1 MIPRIS
7 RRVWEALASLELSI
21 VCLAL
26 LMALVVLCTLAQVEL
41 GTLGAVNK
49 YMRSFFVWWGPAGAA
64 YLIPVFPGGALVG
77 LTLSLNLTAALIKR
91 FDFQWNKSGLWLM
104 HLGLIL
110 LVAGEFIAGAFQVET
125 RMTIQEGQTVSH
137 LESYRDTELV
147 VKDVTDP
154 TAEDVFG
161 IPARRLAKGG
171 VIALPGSPLS
181 IKVHRFYVNAALAPR
196 DPSEPALATMGVG
209 ANARVTE
216 LPPVSADNQMN
227 LTTALIEPMVGNR
240 SYGIWLS
247 SLGLGAPQ
255 SFIHEGRTY
264 VIGMRIQRENLPY
277 SLTLKKFRHDVYP
290 GTEIPKNFSS
300 LVRLSNPATGEAR
313 DVLIYMNQPLRY
325 QGRTFYQSGYEGE
338 TVTILQVVQNPGWL
352 MPYISCVIVTLGLL
366 VHFAISLRR
375 AMARKP
381 KEA

>member
-1 MIPRIS
+1 LIPQSS
-7 RRVWEALASLELSI
+7 RKIWGALTSLQLTI

-49 YMRSFFVWWGPAGAA
+49 YMRSFIVWWGPEHVAFK
-64 YLIPVFPGGALVG
+64 LPVFPGGALVG
-77 LTLSLNLTAALIKR
+77 LVLTLNLTAALIKR
-91 FDFQWNKSGLWLM
+91 FDFSWRKSGLWVV

-110 LVAGEFIAGAFQVET
+110 LVAGEFVAGALQVES
-125 RMTIQEGQTVSH
+125 RMTIHEGQTVNF

-147 VKDVTDP
+147 IKDVSDP
-154 TAEDVFG
+154 SAEDVFG
-161 IPARRLAKGG
+161 IPTARLAKGG

-181 IKVHRFYVNAALAPR
+181 IKVHRYFANAALGPR
-196 DPSEPALATMGVG
+196 DPGEAPQVTMGVG

-216 LPPVSADNQMN
+216 VAPVSNDNQMN
-227 LTTALIEPMVGNR
+227 LTTAVIEPLAGGR
-240 SYGIWLS
+240 SYGTWLA

-255 SFIHEGRTY
+255 SFTHEGRTY
-264 VIGMRIQRENLPY
+264 VLGMRIQRQTLPY
-277 SLTLKKFRHDVYP
+277 ALTLKKFRHDVYP

-300 LVRLSNPATGEAR
+300 LVRLSNPASGEER

-352 MPYISCVIVTLGLL
+352 LPYISCVVITLGLL
-366 VHFAISLRR
+366 LHFALSLFRGSRR
-375 AMARKP
+375 RPA
-381 KEA
+381 

>member
-7 RRVWEALASLELSI
+7 RKAWSFLTSLQLTI

-49 YMRSFFVWWGPAGAA
+49 YMRSFLVWWGPEGAPFK
-64 YLIPVFPGGALVG
+64 LPVFPGGALAG
-77 LTLSLNLTAALIKR
+77 LVLVLNLTAALVQR
-91 FDFQWNKSGLWLM
+91 FDFSWRKSGLWTV

-110 LVAGEFIAGAFQVET
+110 LVAGEFVAGAFQVET
-125 RMTIQEGQTVSH
+125 RMTIHEGQTVNY

-147 VKDVTDP
+147 VKDITDP
-154 TAEDVFG
+154 SAEDVFG
-161 IPARRLAKGG
+161 IPATRLAKGG
-171 VIALPGSPLS
+171 VIALPGSPIS
-181 IKVHRFYVNAALAPR
+181 IKVHRYFVNAALGPR
-196 DPSEPALATMGVG
+196 EPSEPPMANMGVG

-216 LPPVSADNQMN
+216 VAPVSADNQMN
-227 LTTALIEPMVGNR
+227 LTTALIEPLVGGR
-240 SYGIWLS
+240 SYGTWIVS
-247 SLGLGAPQ
+247 MGLGAPQ

-264 VIGMRIQRENLPY
+264 LLGMRIQRHNLPY

-300 LVRLSNPATGEAR
+300 LVRLSNPASGEER

-338 TVTILQVVQNPGWL
+338 TVTILQVVQNPGWML
-352 MPYISCVIVTLGLL
+352 PYISCVIITLGLL
-366 VHFAISLRR
+366 IHFAISLRR
-375 AMARKP
+375 SLTRKS

>member
-1 MIPRIS
+1 LIPRIS
-7 RRVWEALASLELSI
+7 RRIWDALASLELSI
-21 VCLAL
+21 ICLAL
-26 LMALVVLCTLAQVEL
+26 LMALVVLCTLAQVDL

-49 YMRSFFVWWGPAGAA
+49 FMRSGIVWWGPSGAA
-64 YLIPVFPGGALVG
+64 FPLPVFPGGATVG
-77 LTLSLNLTAALIKR
+77 FVFTLNLIAALIKR
-91 FDFQWNKSGLWLM
+91 FDFSWRKSGLWLM

-110 LVAGEFIAGAFQVET
+110 LVAGEFVAGAFQVE
-125 RMTIQEGQTVSH
+125 RHMTINQGQTVNY
-137 LESYRDTELV
+137 LESYRDAELV

-154 TAEDVFG
+154 QAEDVFG
-161 IPARRLAKGG
+161 IPAARLAKGG
-171 VIALPGSPLS
+171 VVTLPGSPIALK
-181 IKVHRFYVNAALAPR
+181 IHRYFVNAALSPK

-216 LPPVSADNQMN
+216 MAPVSADNEMN
-227 LTTALIEPMVGNR
+227 LSTVLVEPLAGGR
-240 SYGIWLS
+240 SYGTWLV

-255 SFIHEGRTY
+255 SFIHEGR
-264 VIGMRIQRENLPY
+264 PY
-277 SLTLKKFRHDVYP
+277 SLTLKKFSHDKYP

-352 MPYISCVIVTLGLL
+352 LPYISCVIVTLGLL
-366 VHFAISLRR
+366 VHFALSLAR
-375 AMARKP
+375 ARAPKA

>member
-1 MIPRIS
+1 MIPRTSQKI
-7 RRVWEALASLELSI
+7 WDALTSLKFTIL
-21 VCLAL
+21 CLTL

-49 YMRSFFVWWGPAGAA
+49 YMRSFLVWWGPEGAA
-64 YLIPVFPGGALVG
+64 FKLPVFPGGALVG
-77 LTLSLNLTAALIKR
+77 LGLIVNLTASLIKR
-91 FDFQWNKSGLWLM
+91 FTFSWQKSGLWTV
-104 HLGLIL
+104 HIGLIL
-110 LVAGEFIAGAFQVET
+110 LVAGEFVAGALQVET
-125 RMTIQEGQTVSH
+125 RMTISEGQTVNA

-147 VKDVTDP
+147 VRDVTDP
-154 TAEDVFG
+154 NAEDVFA
-161 IPARRLAKGG
+161 IPASRLAMGG
-171 VIALPGSPLS
+171 VIPLPGSPVS
-181 IKVHRFYVNAALAPR
+181 IQVHRYFVNATLGPR
-196 DPSEPALATMGVG
+196 DPGEAPMATMGVG

-216 LPPVSADNQMN
+216 VAPVSADNQMN
-227 LTTALIEPMVGNR
+227 LSTALIEPLAGGR
-240 SYGIWLS
+240 SYGTWIA

-264 VIGMRIQRENLPY
+264 VLAMRIQRQSLPY

-325 QGRTFYQSGYEGE
+325 QGRTFYQSGFEGE

-352 MPYISCVIVTLGLL
+352 LPYISCVIITLGLL
-366 VHFAISLRR
+366 VHFGISLRR
-375 AMARKP
+375 SLLRKV
-381 KEA
+381 A